1 MPSSFESKY
10 PAITRWAKE
19 FGVIEIGH
27 DGFVD
32 NFVKA
37 LDKGGM
43 PWGGKST
50 YRTIDE
56 ALEEMERGIKAFLK
70 EQGLDKEPRSAQ
82 RTSGRVSKPARGSTR
97 RSAQAG
103 QKAPVE
109 SQEKRDRSKDQPFVK
124 KVRKLGE
131 IAEAL
136 RRGED
141 FPITRLTI
149 LKGLCEDPKA
159 AEAFA
164 QFLIRQV
171 RKKMQEKESAERYRA
186 LVNRAVRELGP
197 CLEHPT
203 EDRRERLRV
212 TRARDGGR
220 AERVSEHKLGF
231 GSDHPEHGAARGRD
245 VSAINPSDRRSAAL
259 ALPGCQEL
267 RRAIRSSVWHRA
279 DTRVGPDG
287 RRHRQ
292 VLEEV
297 LRDRTMRSLG
307 LIRLFIFRLDLS
319 RRSALGKSV
328 VFVRVRSRPALPCS
342 HPAALPT

>member
-27 DGFVD
+27 DGFAD

-171 RKKMQEKESAERYRA
+171 RKKMQEKESAA
-186 LVNRAVRELGP
+186 TLPCIGQPGCQGVGAV
-197 CLEHPT
+197 LEHPT
-203 EDRRERLRV
+203 EDRRERLRSLV
-212 TRARDGGR
+212 HEMEAEQNEYRNISWGSARIIKSTDCSWPRRVCDPSFEPTKCRTGSTRLPG
-220 AERVSEHKLGF
+220 
-231 GSDHPEHGAARGRD
+231 
-245 VSAINPSDRRSAAL
+245 ITPSDTILGMA
-259 ALPGCQEL
+259 PG
-267 RRAIRSSVWHRA
+267 
-279 DTRVGPDG
+279 
-287 RRHRQ
+287 
-292 VLEEV
+292 
-297 LRDRTMRSLG
+297 
-307 LIRLFIFRLDLS
+307 
-319 RRSALGKSV
+319 
-328 VFVRVRSRPALPCS
+328 
-342 HPAALPT
+342 